1 MWGSFFFARE
11 PFLSGERKG
20 SLALSPK
27 ESRLSLSA
35 SRRAEGAPGRCGY
48 AEMRRFL
55 RENPFFLEKERVLS
69 RSLPKKAAYGFPR
82 PAAQRARRDGA
93 ARVEMKRNSRI
104 RRPLRAVD
112 AAKVVSLGGGPGEP
126 FLFLKEGFPRRLPH
140 HVQSVFF
147 PVRISCSCIRKES
160 AMRLSDRCTL

>member
-35 SRRAEGAPGRCGY
+35 SRRAEGAPGWCSY

-69 RSLPKKAAYGFPR
+69 RSLPKKAAWLSASR
-82 PAAQRARRDGA
+82 RAEGA
-93 ARVEMKRNSRI
+93 PGRCRQAGDETKQ
-104 RRPLRAVD
+104 PHPPPPP
-112 AAKVVSLGGGPGEP
+112 GGGCGKSGFLGRGSGGTLP
-126 FLFLKEGFPRRLPH
+126 FSKGRVLPASPH